1 MGLRINTNVPSLA
14 SQRALSHS
22 QINLQNNLRRLS
34 WGERITRAADDAA
47 GLAISE
53 NLKAQIRSVR
63 QSKRNAADS
72 ISLIQTAEGGLSEV
86 SNILI
91 RLREL
96 SIQAASDTVGDKER
110 SFTNTEFQNLK
121 EEIDRISQSNEFNGI
136 HLLSGT
142 GGVLEFQIGVNN
154 DPILD
159 RLTYNTLES
168 DSTLSGLG
176 IVDIDVSSKI
186 GAQNSIKR
194 IDDALV
200 SVNGVRA
207 NLGAKQNRLNST
219 INNLDISDENLS
231 AANSRM
237 RDVDMASEM
246 ADFVKN
252 QILQQSGASVLLQA
266 NQIPNVALKLLNN

>member
-14 SQRALSHS
+14 SQRALSAS
-22 QINLQNNLRRLS
+22 QVNMQNNLRRLS
-34 WGERITRAADDAA
+34 WGERITRASDDAA

-53 NLKAQIRSVR
+53 NLKAQIRSIR

-72 ISLIQTAEGGLSEV
+72 ISLIQTAEGGLSEI

-96 SIQAASDTVGDKER
+96 SIQAASDTMGDKER
-110 SFTNTEFQNLK
+110 SFTNVEFQNLK
-121 EEIDRISQSNEFNGI
+121 DEIDRISQSNEYNGI
-136 HLLSGT
+136 HLLNGT
-142 GGVLEFQIGVNN
+142 GGILEFQIGVNN
-154 DPILD
+154 DPIID
-159 RLTYNTLES
+159 RIQYNTVES
-168 DSTLSGLG
+168 DSTLSGLT
-176 IVDIDVSSKI
+176 IVDIDVSSKN
-186 GAQNSIKR
+186 GAQNAIKR
-194 IDDALV
+194 LDEALIL
-200 SVNGVRA
+200 VNGVRA
-207 NLGAKQNRLNST
+207 NLGAKQNRLTSI
-219 INNLDISDENLS
+219 INNIEISDENLS

-266 NQIPNVALKLLNN
+266 NQTPNIVLKLLNN